1 MWQSLTVFSQVQV
14 LYSLPCSQQIAT
26 KAAKLL
32 EEEVQIGLT
41 RQPWTGGAETLS
53 WQRLAV
59 GFVLLLGRMAD
70 NYHLE
75 RDAFLKQL
83 KESHRVSDEDGKGQE
98 APAHSPES
106 RKMGQQSKRP
116 RLGTLLCLVNC
127 LSCCFCLNPDSL

>member
-1 MWQSLTVFSQVQV
+1 MQSSQLQV
-14 LYSLPCSQQIAT
+14 LYSLPGSQLTAT

-41 RQPWTGGAETLS
+41 RQPWTDRAETLS

-75 RDAFLKQL
+75 RNAFLKQL
-83 KESHRVSDEDGKGQE
+83 QESHRVSHEDGKGQG
-98 APAHSPES
+98 ASANSPES
-106 RKMGQQSKRP
+106 PQMGQQSKQP
-116 RLGTLLCLVNC
+116 RIGMLLCLVNQLLRC
-127 LSCCFCLNPDSL
+127 